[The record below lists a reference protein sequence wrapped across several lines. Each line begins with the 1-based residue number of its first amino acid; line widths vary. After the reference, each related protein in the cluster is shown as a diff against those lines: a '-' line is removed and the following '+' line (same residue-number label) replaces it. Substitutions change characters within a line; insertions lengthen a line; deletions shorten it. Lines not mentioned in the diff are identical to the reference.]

1 MPDFETCHISFKV
14 ASSQKENN
22 GLKMNDEDHRRLA
35 FGKRVTREPSV
46 KDSPETTYI
55 TCYFLGIKVK
65 VGEVDFKHTLADY
78 RNHRLLF
85 QIQFPRLGF
94 VFPVVELMGS
104 C

>member
-1 MPDFETCHISFKV
+1 
-14 ASSQKENN
+14 
-22 GLKMNDEDHRRLA
+22 MNDEDPEACLRKKGHQGAICERLSRN
-35 FGKRVTREPSV
+35 GPLKPHHL
-46 KDSPETTYI
+46 
-55 TCYFLGIKVK
+55 TCYFLAIKVK